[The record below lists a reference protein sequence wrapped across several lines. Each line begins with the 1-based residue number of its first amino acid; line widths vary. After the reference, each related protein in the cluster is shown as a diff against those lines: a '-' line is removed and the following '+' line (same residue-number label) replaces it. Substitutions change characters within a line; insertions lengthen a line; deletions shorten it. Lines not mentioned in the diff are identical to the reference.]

1 MPRHGVQYAEIAKVA
16 DSLLSEGKNPT
27 IEQVRRELG
36 TGSSTT
42 IARHLKVWRDQQ
54 HGINLQAA
62 KENIPA
68 ELISLM
74 KELWERMVHVAETTS
89 QHSGNHNETPAN
101 GIEKE
106 LEKYKSNN
114 HRWQQMY
121 TQWQQEKQQLL
132 QQLSIANQEKIKL
145 NQHTNILA
153 DKNTALHQSLDHLTA
168 ESRLL
173 QAKLNDLSQQLAV
186 AKNRK

>member
-1 MPRHGVQYAEIAKVA
+1 MPRHGVQFSEVA
-16 DSLLSEGKNPT
+16 NVAHNLLSQGKNPT
-27 IEQVRRELG
+27 IEQVRRQLG

-42 IARHLKVWRDQQ
+42 IARHLKIWRDQQ
-54 HGINLQAA
+54 QGVDLQAA
-62 KENIPA
+62 KEHIPA
-68 ELISLM
+68 ELITLM
-74 KELWERMVHVAETTS
+74 KELWQRMIHVAGS
-89 QHSGNHNETPAN
+89 HQPATPGATNGN
-101 GIEKE
+101 GIDKEKE

-153 DKNTALHQSLDHLTA
+153 DKNTALHQSLDHLAA
-168 ESRLL
+168 ESKLL
-173 QAKLNDLSQQLAV
+173 QAKLNDMSQQLAV
-186 AKNRK
+186 AKTRK